1 MAYIERW
8 CRNCR
13 WRRSEGLCAHPE
25 RVAKHLAR
33 TDPLGVCPLHT
44 ISGIKETDMTRRH
57 VLGGV

>member
-1 MAYIERW
+1 MK
-8 CRNCR
+8 
-13 WRRSEGLCAHPE
+13 RRSFIGKASAILGSEGLCVHPE